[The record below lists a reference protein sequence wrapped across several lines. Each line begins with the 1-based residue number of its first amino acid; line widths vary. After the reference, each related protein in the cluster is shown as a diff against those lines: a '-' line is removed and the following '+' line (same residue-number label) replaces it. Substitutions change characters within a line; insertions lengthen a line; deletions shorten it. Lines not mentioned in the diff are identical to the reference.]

1 MSYAMQPGADPLV
14 EGLAETQAFLL
25 QTMRAQPRSSDRAII
40 QWIALRAAL
49 PMAARPLLHVQTA
62 SPNRIRIALYNTI
75 GGLASVIGALGGTQA
90 QLMAV
95 IDSIDGKGA
104 SGSVAS
110 SLGAQAQVSRIEH
123 RFEQTLPGG
132 YVVGEQ
138 VYYTGAS
145 HIFECGDRAMHGKQG
160 EVMGPATQVASHRV
174 RGLLVLFPH
183 NKGPTNCDL
192 SQVRRHRAAAAHRQ
206 LPAAPATPPPSPPH
220 YCVWAHR

>member
-1 MSYAMQPGADPLV
+1 MQPGADPLV

-95 IDSIDGKGA
+95 IDSIDGQGA
-104 SGSVAS
+104 LGSVAS
-110 SLGAQAQVSRIEH
+110 SLDAQVSRIEH

-145 HIFECGDRAMHGKQG
+145 HIF
-160 EVMGPATQVASHRV
+160 
-174 RGLLVLFPH
+174 
-183 NKGPTNCDL
+183 
-192 SQVRRHRAAAAHRQ
+192 
-206 LPAAPATPPPSPPH
+206 
-220 YCVWAHR
+220 

>member
-1 MSYAMQPGADPLV
+1 MGV
-14 EGLAETQAFLL
+14 
-25 QTMRAQPRSSDRAII
+25 
-40 QWIALRAAL
+40 
-49 PMAARPLLHVQTA
+49 
-62 SPNRIRIALYNTI
+62 
-75 GGLASVIGALGGTQA
+75 
-90 QLMAV
+90 
-95 IDSIDGKGA
+95 
-104 SGSVAS
+104 
-110 SLGAQAQVSRIEH
+110 QVSREPPPP
-123 RFEQTLPGG
+123 LPGG

-138 VYYTGAS
+138 VYYTGTS

-160 EVMGPATQVASHRV
+160 EVMGPATQVASHMV